1 MRADFDNKTLQ
12 KLSLPPGKA
21 KLTVTD
27 SRTRGLQ
34 FELRKNGGFFS
45 YRYSLNGRQRSVPI
59 GRFGLLKVADAR
71 QRALE
76 YGRMVALGEDPLT
89 ARQSLRYCPTLD
101 EFFHQRYL
109 PFVKVDKRSWETDV
123 SVYKNHLGPAFGKL
137 KMNQITKGKIREFLH
152 EKVGAGS
159 AKGSVNRML
168 VMLRYF
174 FNLGIE
180 WEIDG
185 VSENP
190 ARGIKPFQENNKI
203 ERVLA
208 PEESIALKAALEQSE
223 NPLLRFIV
231 AFLLVT
237 GCRKQE
243 ALKARWED
251 VDLALR
257 VWKIPLSK
265 SGKVRHV
272 TLSDTAIRFLQATR
286 SAVETLTGENNP
298 YLFPNPKTGKP
309 FVSIFCA
316 WDTARKKAG
325 IPDFRLHDARHS
337 YASTLVNAGVSLYE
351 VQRLLG
357 HAHIRTTERY
367 SHLQQSRLIESAA
380 VAGKTFSHLLDCETP
395 ILLTTS
401 DEIRLPDLP
410 EGNTGGQEI

>member
-1 MRADFDNKTLQ
+1 MKADFDNKQLQ
-12 KLSLPPGKA
+12 KLTLPAGKS

-59 GRFGLLKVADAR
+59 GRFGVLKVADAR

-76 YGRMVALGEDPLT
+76 FGRMVALGEDPLV
-89 ARQSLRYCPTLD
+89 ARQALRYCPTLD
-101 EFFHQRYL
+101 EFFHQSYL
-109 PFVKVDKRSWETDV
+109 PFIKVDKRSWSTDL
-123 SVYKNHLGPAFGKL
+123 SVYRNHIGPVFGQQ
-137 KMNQITKGKIREFLH
+137 KMNQITKGKVREFLH
-152 EKVGAGS
+152 SKVAAGS

-168 VMLRYF
+168 VMLKYF
-174 FNLGIE
+174 YNLAVE

-185 VSENP
+185 ISENP

-203 ERVLA
+203 ERYLT
-208 PEESIALKAALEQSE
+208 PEESVALKGALEDSE
-223 NPLLRFIV
+223 NPLLRYIV

-243 ALKARWED
+243 ALKARWTD
-251 VDLALR
+251 IDLEHC
-257 VWKIPLSK
+257 VWKVPLSK
-265 SGKVRHV
+265 SGKARHV
-272 TLSDTAIRFLQATR
+272 TLSDTAIRFLHATR
-286 SAVETLTGENNP
+286 SAVSKLVGQDNP

-309 FVSIFCA
+309 FVSIFYA
-316 WDTARKKAG
+316 WNTARKKAG
-325 IPDFRLHDARHS
+325 IPDFRMHDARHS
-337 YASTLVNAGVSLYE
+337 YASALVNAGVSLYE

-380 VAGKTFSHLLDCETP
+380 IAGKTFSHLLQCEAP
-395 ILLTTS
+395 ILVTTS
-401 DEIRLPDLP
+401 DEIRTPAAT
-410 EGNTGGQEI
+410 EG